1 MDIRALNGATLAY
14 IGDGVMSMWVRE
26 YLLYSGNVKP
36 HLMQRK
42 SEAWVSAKAQ
52 ARFVKALKEIDFFSE
67 EEWNMVL
74 RGRNANIHTKAKNVD
89 IQTYKYATGL
99 EALIGWLYLNK
110 QETRLQEL
118 WEQIKEL
125 GEQE

>member
-1 MDIRALNGATLAY
+1 MDVRALNGATLAY

-26 YLLYSGNVKP
+26 YLLESGDVKP
-36 HLMQRK
+36 HIMQRK

-52 ARFVKALKEIDFFSE
+52 ARFVLTLKDLAFFSE
-67 EEWNMVL
+67 EEWNIVL
-74 RGRNANIHTKAKNVD
+74 RGRNSNTHTKAKNAD

-110 QETRLQEL
+110 QETRLKEL
-118 WEQIKEL
+118 WMKIKEL
-125 GEQE
+125 GE

>member
-36 HLMQRK
+36 HLMQKK

-52 ARFVKALKEIDFFSE
+52 AHFVKTLKEMAFFSE

-74 RGRNANIHTKAKNVD
+74 RGRNANIHTKAKNAD

-118 WEQIKEL
+118 WEQIKKL
-125 GEQE
+125 GEQK

>member
-26 YLLYSGNVKP
+26 YLLFNGDVKP

-42 SEAWVSAKAQ
+42 SESWVSAKAQ
-52 ARFVKALKEIDFFSE
+52 AHFVLTLKNLDFFSE
-67 EEWNMVL
+67 EEWNIVL
-74 RGRNANIHTKAKNVD
+74 RGRNANTHTKAKNAD

-118 WEQIKEL
+118 WLKIKEL
-125 GEQE
+125 GEQR

>member
-74 RGRNANIHTKAKNVD
+74 RGRNANIHTKAKNAD